1 MNPEDIPL
9 RDLQLPAV
17 GGWWPL
23 APGWWVI
30 IAILAVALLL
40 LLRHLYRR
48 WRWQAPRRIALR
60 QLAAIRAEFEHGTDA
75 AILGKSLS
83 ELVRRAM
90 LAYSP
95 RNEVAGLTGNDW
107 LAWLDQGLDDQPFS
121 SGPGK
126 ILESLPYMNP
136 ASVDLDTDVR
146 GLIEVVQTRLRE
158 PLPRASVTA
167 GGLA

>member
-75 AILGKSLS
+75 AILVSRYRNWCG
-83 ELVRRAM
+83 VPM

-95 RNEVAGLTGNDW
+95 RNEVAGLT
-107 LAWLDQGLDDQPFS
+107 A
-121 SGPGK
+121 
-126 ILESLPYMNP
+126 
-136 ASVDLDTDVR
+136 
-146 GLIEVVQTRLRE
+146 
-158 PLPRASVTA
+158 
-167 GGLA
+167 